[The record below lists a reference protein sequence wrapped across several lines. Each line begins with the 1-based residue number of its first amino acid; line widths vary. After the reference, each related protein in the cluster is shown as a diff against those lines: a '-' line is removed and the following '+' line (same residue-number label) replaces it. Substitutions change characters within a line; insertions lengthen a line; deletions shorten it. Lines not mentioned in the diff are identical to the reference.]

1 MDAKFNQE
9 ALSARTLRLQK
20 KNDAPS
26 TAQSHSHASTVE
38 AQRTFSHLEQVAH
51 SQISTPKPHESAQRL
66 AFEPVTQ
73 LIYTPVVSAEQRQIL
88 AAIVEE
94 RQTPIQISAQKTP
107 TLASGKRQVAAP
119 IQSTNLLTFWSPQA
133 AQKAAQAAS
142 ETFHQQLPSTTHTT
156 KSATAPHIQVQI
168 DERQLSEENQMEN
181 QLIQSD
187 LLKQMAALQRT
198 VLIMN
203 ERILQL
209 QSTPHIQPIPISVA
223 TPADS
228 EFSALKNIS
237 EAEKFAIRT
246 ARNIGS
252 QDSAHSQDGPM
263 LRHLAK
269 TKEGYYRE
277 DFVSSDHDSSPEFSN
292 SERESS
298 QSSFKASQ
306 VSDTANV
313 PNPERE
319 YNFRPRTA
327 RAHVP
332 SQLPRELIQQN
343 SHENDAVAEVRP
355 EQFSIDI
362 DDFISD
368 DQCERCGVYHGYV
381 AHLCTEIEDIDGHAI
396 ESLSASELNFRNAT
410 KHNLLQ
416 RKFMLKEQAKF
427 EEEKRIHLLDLQH
440 WQHQRDVF
448 MRKNGTQ
455 WTQSQISNSS
465 EARSLS
471 QVAPS
476 TSVSLHHRAPTNTQ
490 EIAADDLSDGQSQRS
505 SRSQDMQQIVSATAT
520 QIGAALAQ
528 ALGGHRG
535 QPNQLM
541 TNDPPKITNISDSI
555 YLMDVIWPGYQE
567 YVHKG
572 GKTSLWNLYSH
583 DQKKTILELFRD
595 PVVLIDGESAI
606 TIHRDRNYFDRFTNE
621 QFLECLCGELGFPDV
636 VTTERAFKAIKFAPP
651 ASARINWVNY
661 KTKWDLTLK
670 QTSASSRLSSKSMV
684 NIFKQGIPDHYFRTC
699 FEQQNH
705 KDWLAAYAWCML
717 QLSNFKFLE
726 GMNRHASSHLSEIE
740 TKHASEVELLKAQI
754 ATLKGSTSAK
764 PKFDDSKSAKPV
776 ETKVTI
782 KGKFESQGNVNPKW
796 DPENPRDDNP
806 SKKLCGTCDGLH
818 KYADEFCTASKKKGT
833 STDTPRLSP
842 LVLQQRKYDRQELG
856 HYCNALTAKPA
867 SIADHHET
875 AAAASA
881 TIQASTKS
889 NGWKSK
895 GTGKNANA

>member
-1 MDAKFNQE
+1 MISREQRE
-9 ALSARTLRLQK
+9 ALDIIDEEEQ
-20 KNDAPS
+20 
-26 TAQSHSHASTVE
+26 TAQPPSRTPSRQLTRIATPKSKAGKIVAPTQNSSLLKFFSPEVANAAASSMKP
-38 AQRTFSHLEQVAH
+38 FSSMP
-51 SQISTPKPHESAQRL
+51 SQISRQASQPIPNAQQQF
-66 AFEPVTQ
+66 FEDKQ
-73 LIYTPVVSAEQRQIL
+73 IEEQ
-88 AAIVEE
+88 
-94 RQTPIQISAQKTP
+94 
-107 TLASGKRQVAAP
+107 TL
-119 IQSTNLLTFWSPQA
+119 QA
-133 AQKAAQAAS
+133 
-142 ETFHQQLPSTTHTT
+142 
-156 KSATAPHIQVQI
+156 
-168 DERQLSEENQMEN
+168 
-181 QLIQSD
+181 D
-187 LLKQMAALQRT
+187 LLQQMATLQRT
-198 VLIMN
+198 VLVMN
-203 ERILQL
+203 ERISQL
-209 QSTPHIQPIPISVA
+209 QSAQNPIQVAKTVTSAESELANLRQIS
-223 TPADS
+223 
-228 EFSALKNIS
+228 K
-237 EAEKFAIRT
+237 AEKHAIHT

-269 TKEGYYRE
+269 TKEGFYRE

-313 PNPERE
+313 PNPNRH

-327 RAHVP
+327 LAHVP

-343 SHENDAVAEVRP
+343 SHEIDEEADIRP
-355 EQFSIDI
+355 EQFSIDM

-368 DQCERCGVYHGYV
+368 DQCERCGIYHGYV
-381 AHLCTEIEDIDGHAI
+381 AYLCTELEDIDGHEI
-396 ESLSASELNFRNAT
+396 ESLPPSELNFRNAT
-410 KHNLLQ
+410 KQNLLQ
-416 RKFMLKEQAKF
+416 RKAMLKEQAKF
-427 EEEKRIHLLDLQH
+427 EEEKRNHLLDLQH
-440 WQHQRDVF
+440 WQHQRDQF
-448 MRKNGTQ
+448 IRKNGIQ

-465 EARSLS
+465 EARNLS

-476 TSVSLHHRAPTNTQ
+476 TSVSHHRAPTNTQ
-490 EIAADDLSDGQSQRS
+490 EFAADDLSDGQSQRS

-528 ALGGHRG
+528 ALGGHHG

-595 PVVLIDGESAI
+595 PVVLIDGDSAI
-606 TIHRDRNYFDRFTNE
+606 TIHRDRNYFDRFSNE

-717 QLSNFKFLE
+717 QLTNSKFLE

-740 TKHASEVELLKAQI
+740 TKHASEVESLKAQI

-764 PKFDDSKSAKPV
+764 
-776 ETKVTI
+776 TKVEEFKLPKPAESKPAT

-818 KYADEFCTASKKKGT
+818 KYTDEFCTASKKKGT

-856 HYCNALTAKPA
+856 HYCNTLTAKPA

-895 GTGKNANA
+895 GAGKQNA

>member
-1 MDAKFNQE
+1 MDANFNQE

-26 TAQSHSHASTVE
+26 TAQSHSHASTVG
-38 AQRTFSHLEQVAH
+38 AQGTFSHLEQVAH
-51 SQISTPKPHESAQRL
+51 RQISPNIHARTSINAPTPPL
-66 AFEPVTQ
+66 V
-73 LIYTPVVSAEQRQIL
+73 YTPVISKERRAELDIIEEEETNAQPPSRTPGQQI
-88 AAIVEE
+88 ARTATPKAKSRIV
-94 RQTPIQISAQKTP
+94 
-107 TLASGKRQVAAP
+107 AP
-119 IQSTNLLTFWSPQA
+119 IQLPIQNSNLLNFFSPET
-133 AQKAAQAAS
+133 KAAISSSMRPFATPQLQTTPRVPQSVHAIAQQQFSEDKQIEEQSLQA
-142 ETFHQQLPSTTHTT
+142 
-156 KSATAPHIQVQI
+156 
-168 DERQLSEENQMEN
+168 
-181 QLIQSD
+181 D
-187 LLKQMAALQRT
+187 LLLQMAALQRT
-198 VLIMN
+198 VLLMN
-203 ERILQL
+203 ERISQL
-209 QSTPHIQPIPISVA
+209 QSVQQPTPVAKPVTSAQSELANLRQIS
-223 TPADS
+223 
-228 EFSALKNIS
+228 K
-237 EAEKFAIRT
+237 AEKHAIHT

-269 TKEGYYRE
+269 TKEGFYRE

-319 YNFRPRTA
+319 YNFRPRSA

-332 SQLPRELIQQN
+332 SQLPRELILQN
-343 SHENDAVAEVRP
+343 SHENDAVADIRP

-368 DQCERCGVYHGYV
+368 DQCERCGIYHGYV

-416 RKFMLKEQAKF
+416 RKSMLKEQAKF

-448 MRKNGTQ
+448 MRKNGIQ

-465 EARSLS
+465 EAQSLS

-490 EIAADDLSDGQSQRS
+490 DIAADDLSDSQSQRS
-505 SRSQDMQQIVSATAT
+505 SRSQDMQQLVSATAT
-520 QIGAALAQ
+520 QIGVALAQ
-528 ALGGHRG
+528 ALGGHQG

-595 PVVLIDGESAI
+595 PVVLIDGDSAI

-636 VTTERAFKAIKFAPP
+636 VTTERAFKAIKFVAP

-670 QTSASSRLSSKSMV
+670 QTSKSSRLSSKSMV

-705 KDWLAAYAWCML
+705 KDWIAAYEWCML
-717 QLSNFKFLE
+717 QLTNSKFLE

-754 ATLKGSTSAK
+754 ATLKGSTSTK
-764 PKFDDSKSAKPV
+764 PKVDDSKSAKPI
-776 ETKVTI
+776 ETKATI

-856 HYCNALTAKPA
+856 HYCNTLTAKPA

-895 GTGKNANA
+895 GAGKQNA